1 MRGKAVITVPSTR
14 VMVCLISCSRLSFAI
29 GASLSPR
36 AAMIGF
42 RRSESNTA
50 IDSESEP
57 REARGTSVFSAPF

>member
-1 MRGKAVITVPSTR
+1 
-14 VMVCLISCSRLSFAI
+14 
-29 GASLSPR
+29 
-36 AAMIGF
+36 MIGF